1 MEALVERIVKKY
13 PRFLQEEAIFERHLE
28 KRENSDMRGALTLVR
43 IKLGM
48 IESWFSLL
56 DTDERFALRQMLTP
70 NSGAAMQAAAMI
82 WSWQLCQEGQTPAQV
97 RARAIGKIAS
107 FAWTHRKLMRMVFGD
122 VWRG

>member
-1 MEALVERIVKKY
+1 MEAHVERIVKKY
-13 PRFLQEEAIFERHLE
+13 SRLLQEEVVFERHLE
-28 KRENSDMRGALTLVR
+28 KRENPNMHDALTLVR
-43 IKLGM
+43 IRLGI

-97 RARAIGKIAS
+97 RARAIGKIAA
-107 FAWTHRKLMRMVFGD
+107 FARMHRKLMRMVFGD
-122 VWRG
+122 LWRG